1 MLSSHVCRQ
10 AVKLTH
16 AWSAGFQLVDG
27 KERMIVVEGL
37 ADGAMQRMQDI
48 ALQALTGSMP
58 QPNATCRRAVHWHKD
73 LRSVLAH
80 EGNEVYAVGKHDGS
94 LSSQKQPDD
103 ECQAFL

>member
-1 MLSSHVCRQ
+1 MPTVISLQTSSQ
-10 AVKLTH
+10 ELTH
-16 AWSAGFQLVDG
+16 AWNAGFQLLDG

-73 LRSVLAH
+73 LRSVLV
-80 EGNEVYAVGKHDGS
+80 EDENESPCCSQPS
-94 LSSQKQPDD
+94 LEPEATHVSADIVH
-103 ECQAFL
+103 

>member
-1 MLSSHVCRQ
+1 MLAQAFLTCPQSISLQTSSQ
-10 AVKLTH
+10 ELTH
-16 AWSAGFQLVDG
+16 AWSAGFQLVEG

-73 LRSVLAH
+73 LRSVLAD
-80 EGNEVYAVGKHDGS
+80 EGNES
-94 LSSQKQPDD
+94 LCRQQS
-103 ECQAFL
+103 